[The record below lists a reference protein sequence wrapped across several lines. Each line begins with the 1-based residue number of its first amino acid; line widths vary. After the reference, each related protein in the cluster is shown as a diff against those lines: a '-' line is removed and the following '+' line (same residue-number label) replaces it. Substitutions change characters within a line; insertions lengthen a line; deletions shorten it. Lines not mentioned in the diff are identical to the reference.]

1 MNKLIRSREDSR
13 FDEVGRLSIQYEAEG
28 IRICGGPE
36 LLYPLQFLFLDGGR
50 VIIEYIPYEKYLE
63 EVKERRGDGSVS
75 IEEFEKSYLI
85 SPRGSGK
92 TSMD

>member
-1 MNKLIRSREDSR
+1 MNKMIRSREDSC
-13 FDEVGRLSIQYEAEG
+13 FDEVGRLSIQYEVEG
-28 IRICGGPE
+28 IRICGGP
-36 LLYPLQFLFLDGGR
+36 LLYPLQFLFLDDGGR

-63 EVKERRGDGSVS
+63 EVKERQRRD
-75 IEEFEKSYLI
+75 EFEKSYLI